1 MLLIKKIKSSLF
13 DVEKIAK
20 FPLFE
25 ITFMVRVL
33 SITLGNT
40 EGFLVLAE
48 AIYLSICNTEESS
61 ICLPLTVIRYLPRN
75 ISREHLLVL
84 IHVLMDCNK
93 DAGTDILLYNDDTK
107 TVFRTFINCTN

>member
-1 MLLIKKIKSSLF
+1 MLLIKEIKSSLF
-13 DVEKIAK
+13 DVEKIAE
-20 FPLFE
+20 FLMFE

-33 SITLGNT
+33 SITSGNT

-61 ICLPLTVIRYLPRN
+61 ICLPCTVIRYLPRN

-84 IHVLMDCNK
+84 IHALIDCNK

-107 TVFRTFINCTN
+107 TVF